1 MKYNFLLSIKS
12 KRNSFY
18 TVLLLFQISIVRPL
32 IELFIYTCFMH
43 NSIICETDF
52 FTYNHI
58 YFSFLTSL
66 ADSGKCD
73 VLRNIVTL
81 SNLVYSFFSRMILK
95 FTLVFKFTEKRTSV
109 KRNIFYWC
117 TNK

>member
-18 TVLLLFQISIVRPL
+18 TVLLLFQISIVCPL

-81 SNLVYSFFSRMILK
+81 SNLVYSFFFPHDIEIHFSFQIYWEEDISKTEYLL
-95 FTLVFKFTEKRTSV
+95 LVHK
-109 KRNIFYWC
+109 
-117 TNK
+117 